1 MDFSIPPAT
10 ETLLARIREFMDAE
24 VYPLEQEARGQGF
37 RALLPRLEETRQ
49 RVRETGLWAPQ
60 VPTEYGGLG
69 LGFMEHAL
77 VCEEL
82 AKSPYGMFLFNA
94 QAPDAGNMEILNEFG
109 TEAQKERWLRPL
121 TSGEIR
127 SCFTMTE
134 PEHAGSNP
142 VWMST
147 TAFKDGGDYVING
160 HKWFAT
166 GADGAAFAI
175 AMVVTD
181 PNAAPHER
189 ASQIIVPTDTPGYH
203 RVRNISCMGEE
214 GEDWASHGEI
224 TFGDCRVSQENL
236 LGREGQG
243 FAIAQARLGPGRIH
257 HCMRWIGI
265 SERSLDLM
273 CRRAATRETA
283 PGELLATKQTIQNW
297 IAESRAE
304 IDAARLLVHHAGWKI
319 DKVGAK
325 EARVDVSLIKFFVAG
340 VMAKVIDRALQAHG
354 ALGFSDDT
362 VLSYFYRHERGS
374 RIYDGPDEVHKSVV
388 ARRILKEYGVGTAGT

>member
-1 MDFSIPPAT
+1 MDFSIPPTT
-10 ETLLARIREFMDAE
+10 ETLLAKIREFMEGE
-24 VYPLEQEARGQGF
+24 VYPLEQEARGKGF
-37 RALLPRLEETRQ
+37 RELIPRLEEMRQ
-49 RVRETGLWAPQ
+49 KVRETGLWAPQ
-60 VPTEYGGLG
+60 VPTEHGGLG

-82 AKSPYGMFLFNA
+82 AKSPCGMYVFNA

-121 TSGEIR
+121 YAGEIR
-127 SCFTMTE
+127 SCFAMTE

-147 TAFKDGGDYVING
+147 TAVKDGGDYVING
-160 HKWFAT
+160 HKWFT
-166 GADGAAFAI
+166 TSADGAAFAI
-175 AMVVTD
+175 VMVVTD
-181 PNAAPHER
+181 PDAAPHER
-189 ASQIIVPTDTPGYH
+189 ASQIIVPTDTPGY
-203 RVRNISCMGEE
+203 RLVRNISHMGEE

-224 TFGDCRVSQENL
+224 TFEDCRVPGENL
-236 LGREGQG
+236 LGGEGQG

-257 HCMRWIGI
+257 HCMRWIGV
-265 SERSLDLM
+265 SERSFDLM

-283 PGELLATKQTIQNW
+283 PGELLGSKQTIQNW
-297 IAESRAE
+297 IAESRAD
-304 IDAARLLVHHAGWKI
+304 IDAARLLVHHAGWRI
-319 DKVGAK
+319 DQVGAK

-340 VMAKVIDRALQAHG
+340 VMSRVVDRALQTHG

-362 VLSYFYRHERGS
+362 VLSYFYRHERAS

-388 ARRILKEYGVGTAGT
+388 ARRILKEYGVGKSAT

>member
-1 MDFSIPPAT
+1 MDFSIPQAT
-10 ETLLARIREFMDAE
+10 ETLLARIRRFMERE
-24 VYPLEQEARGQGF
+24 VYPLEAETRGKRF
-37 RALLPRLEETRQ
+37 RALLPRLEEVR
-49 RVRETGLWAPQ
+49 RKVRETGLWAPQ
-60 VPTEYGGLG
+60 VPAEYGGLG

-82 AKSPYGMFLFNA
+82 AKSPYGMYVFNA
-94 QAPDAGNMEILNEFG
+94 QAPDAGNTEILHEFG
-109 TEAQKERWLRPL
+109 TEAQKERWLRRL
-121 TSGEIR
+121 AAGEIR
-127 SCFTMTE
+127 SCFAMTE

-147 TAFKDGGDYVING
+147 TAVRDGGDYVING
-160 HKWFAT
+160 HKWFTTA
-166 GADGAAFAI
+166 ADGAAFAV

-181 PNAAPHER
+181 PDAPPHER
-189 ASQIIVPTDTPGYH
+189 ASQIIVPTATPGY
-203 RVRNISCMGEE
+203 RLVRNISCMGEE
-214 GEDWASHGEI
+214 GEDWESHGEVR
-224 TFGDCRVSQENL
+224 FENCRVPRENL

-325 EARVDVSLIKFFVAG
+325 EARADVSVIKFFVAG
-340 VMAKVIDRALQAHG
+340 VMTRVVDRALQAHG

-362 VLSYFYRHERGS
+362 VLSHFYRHERAS
-374 RIYDGPDEVHKSVV
+374 RIYDGPDEVHKAVV
-388 ARRILKEYGVGTAGT
+388 ARRILREYGVGRESK

>member
-10 ETLLARIREFMDAE
+10 ETLLAKIREFMERE
-24 VYPLEQEARGQGF
+24 VYPLEQKARGKGF
-37 RALLPRLEETRQ
+37 RALIPRLEEVRG
-49 RVRETGLWAPQ
+49 RVREMGLWAPQ

-82 AKSPYGMFLFNA
+82 GRSPYGMYVVNA

-121 TSGEIR
+121 TAGEIR
-127 SCFTMTE
+127 SCFAMTE

-147 TAFKDGGDYVING
+147 TAVKDGGDYVING
-160 HKWFAT
+160 HKWFTTA
-166 GADGAAFAI
+166 ADGAAFAI

-181 PNAAPHER
+181 PDAEPHER
-189 ASQIIVPTDTPGYH
+189 ASQIIVPTDTPGY
-203 RVRNISCMGEE
+203 RLVRNISCMGEE
-214 GEDWASHGEI
+214 GEDWASHGEL
-224 TFGDCRVSQENL
+224 TFEDCRVPQENR
-236 LGREGQG
+236 LGGEGQG

-265 SERSLDLM
+265 SERSFDLM

-283 PGELLATKQTIQNW
+283 PGELLGTKQTIQNW

-304 IDAARLLVHHAGWKI
+304 INAARLLVHHAGWKI
-319 DKVGAK
+319 DEVGAK
-325 EARVDVSLIKFFVAG
+325 EARVDVSLIKFFVADMMMR
-340 VMAKVIDRALQAHG
+340 VVDRALQTHG

-362 VLSYFYRHERGS
+362 VLSFFYRHERAS

-388 ARRILKEYGVGTAGT
+388 ARRILKEYGVGGSAM

>member
-10 ETLLARIREFMDAE
+10 ETLLAKIRDFMERE
-24 VYPLEQEARGQGF
+24 VYPLEEEARGKGF
-37 RALLPRLEETRQ
+37 RALLPHLEEARG
-49 RVRETGLWAPQ
+49 RVREMGLWAPQ

-82 AKSPYGMFLFNA
+82 GKSPYGMFVFNA

-121 TSGEIR
+121 TAGEIR
-127 SCFTMTE
+127 SCFAMTE

-147 TAFKDGGDYVING
+147 TAVRDGDDYVING
-160 HKWFAT
+160 HKWFTT
-166 GADGAAFAI
+166 GADGAAFVI

-181 PNAAPHER
+181 PDAAPHER
-189 ASQIIVPTDTPGYH
+189 ASQIIVPTDTPGY
-203 RVRNISCMGEE
+203 RLVRNISCMGEE

-224 TFGDCRVSQENL
+224 TFEDCRVSQENL
-236 LGREGQG
+236 LGGEGQG

-265 SERSLDLM
+265 SERSFDLM

-283 PGELLATKQTIQNW
+283 PGELLGSKQTIQNW

-325 EARVDVSLIKFFVAG
+325 EARIDVSVIKFFVAG
-340 VMAKVIDRALQAHG
+340 VMSRVVDRALQTHG
-354 ALGFSDDT
+354 ALGISDDT
-362 VLSYFYRHERGS
+362 VLSFFYRDERAA
-374 RIYDGPDEVHKSVV
+374 RIYDGPDEVHKAVV
-388 ARRILKEYGVGTAGT
+388 ARRILKEYGVEQSGA